1 MNKTGIAI
9 IVTSNGVGQPVVAN
23 PGEWLRH
30 TGDIRPVL
38 ARVTPPCVRGS
49 QPLIYMTFS
58 ASGTYIAIVRA
69 ISGRQGDNV
78 AAWLYIPDGIDIS
91 GKEIAGI
98 IRRLDDIIAAGRLPD
113 EATLTR
119 EFSESYAT
127 GGAQGDS
134 FASDPHGPLA
144 MRRVETGDA
153 DKFAEAL
160 RRMPCYAGY
169 CGVVLAGAEQTV
181 ADAVDITDSR
191 AEYAG
196 PEIQTAHETAAATAK
211 TTESDKP
218 SGYRFGLCP
227 QWQPYALG
235 AVGGFVLGL
244 LVAWLIGYCGSHR
257 LTLHAGWPPVSIV
270 EIIQAPADTL
280 AAAQTDTVAGQSK
293 KFTAKQL
300 AVAVAYLDTH
310 KAWNKTE
317 MDSIAPI
324 AGLWDAVNECR
335 HDSVAVYRRR
345 LDASETLKAVADTL
359 ALFASEGLYG
369 VPVNAPGDTVINVE
383 TYGKSIRAA
392 KK

>member
-144 MRRVETGDA
+144 MRRV
-153 DKFAEAL
+153 
-160 RRMPCYAGY
+160 
-169 CGVVLAGAEQTV
+169 
-181 ADAVDITDSR
+181 
-191 AEYAG
+191 
-196 PEIQTAHETAAATAK
+196 
-211 TTESDKP
+211 
-218 SGYRFGLCP
+218 
-227 QWQPYALG
+227 
-235 AVGGFVLGL
+235 
-244 LVAWLIGYCGSHR
+244 
-257 LTLHAGWPPVSIV
+257 
-270 EIIQAPADTL
+270 
-280 AAAQTDTVAGQSK
+280 
-293 KFTAKQL
+293 
-300 AVAVAYLDTH
+300 
-310 KAWNKTE
+310 
-317 MDSIAPI
+317 
-324 AGLWDAVNECR
+324 
-335 HDSVAVYRRR
+335 
-345 LDASETLKAVADTL
+345 
-359 ALFASEGLYG
+359 
-369 VPVNAPGDTVINVE
+369 
-383 TYGKSIRAA
+383 
-392 KK
+392 